1 MMAGVCVCQCRVDT
15 RKDETLGRRVNKN
28 EFLLKLKASLAW
40 AWHTTIRS
48 TIPSR
53 SAVEN
58 GDTHPHQKSGS
69 IYNST
74 LRWEGRIKR
83 RGDITLAPYII

>member
-40 AWHTTIRS
+40 A
-48 TIPSR
+48 
-53 SAVEN
+53 
-58 GDTHPHQKSGS
+58 
-69 IYNST
+69 
-74 LRWEGRIKR
+74 
-83 RGDITLAPYII
+83 